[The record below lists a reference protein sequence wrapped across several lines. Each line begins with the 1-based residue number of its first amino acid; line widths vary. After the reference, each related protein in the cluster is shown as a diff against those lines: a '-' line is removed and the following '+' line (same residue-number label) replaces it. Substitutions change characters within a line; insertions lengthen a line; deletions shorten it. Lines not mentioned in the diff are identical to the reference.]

1 MEIWKG
7 FVKLLNFLVL
17 VIIPLAMV
25 YSFNTELR
33 IILAVAAFFF
43 FLDIFLNFMTSF
55 YQKGF
60 EVTSHRKI
68 ALNYF

>member
-55 YQKGF
+55 Y
-60 EVTSHRKI
+60 
-68 ALNYF
+68 